1 MTPRT
6 TKLTTPLKENDLKT
20 LRTGDMVLLS
30 GEVYT
35 ARDAGHERLVRLIHE
50 GRKPPFDPK
59 GAVIYYVGPTPPHPG
74 MPVGSCGPTT
84 SSRMDAYL
92 DVVLSTGIKAT
103 VGKGCRSP
111 EAYDAMRKHGAVY
124 LAAIGGTGALLSG
137 HVTGAEVVAWEDLG
151 TEALQRLTIKD
162 FPVIVAYDLAGNDIF
177 GEGRRKWA
185 RR

>member
-6 TKLTTPLKENDLKT
+6 TKLTTPLKESDLKT

-35 ARDAGHERLVRLIHE
+35 ARDAGHERMVRLIHE

-84 SSRMDAYL
+84 SPGSPRALTKSR
-92 DVVLSTGIKAT
+92 
-103 VGKGCRSP
+103 R
-111 EAYDAMRKHGAVY
+111 
-124 LAAIGGTGALLSG
+124 
-137 HVTGAEVVAWEDLG
+137 
-151 TEALQRLTIKD
+151 
-162 FPVIVAYDLAGNDIF
+162 
-177 GEGRRKWA
+177 
-185 RR
+185 